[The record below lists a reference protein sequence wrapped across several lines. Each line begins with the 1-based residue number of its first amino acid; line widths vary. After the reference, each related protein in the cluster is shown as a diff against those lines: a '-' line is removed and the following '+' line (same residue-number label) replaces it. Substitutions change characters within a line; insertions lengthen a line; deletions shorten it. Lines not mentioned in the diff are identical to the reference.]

1 MKAFAIIRATDAPQL
16 YLYAKRDMSA
26 KASKHGP
33 AIPSKR
39 YACLVSVIFV
49 CTAGIYF
56 MPARFFSA
64 KV

>member
-1 MKAFAIIRATDAPQL
+1 MPHSCTYTKI
-16 YLYAKRDMSA
+16 DMAA

-33 AIPSKR
+33 AIPLKR

-49 CTAGIYF
+49 RTAGIYF
-56 MPARFFSA
+56 KPARFLSA